1 MNPSSVVRVS
11 EWEFL
16 TRLTSNLARHDAVVA
31 GFGVFS
37 VPHRNVLSVPRPCGI
52 EFGVSAVGELVE
64 TRAVNIDDADG
75 CDPLA
80 DIGVAFQSAEEHE
93 HVTGL

>member
-1 MNPSSVVRVS
+1 
-11 EWEFL
+11 
-16 TRLTSNLARHDAVVA
+16 
-31 GFGVFS
+31 
-37 VPHRNVLSVPRPCGI
+37 
-52 EFGVSAVGELVE
+52 LVE
-64 TRAVNIDDADG
+64 TRAVNIDDSDG